1 MTVESI
7 EIVFVVTLI
16 DHLLVLDDDSHRRV
30 RVKETRFET
39 VESESFDWVES
50 AVSVRR
56 SGIDCE
62 PTPRR
67 DPESVLASESRS
79 GYRQCK
85 VSKKITVLTSR
96 E

>member
-1 MTVESI
+1 MTVEGI

-16 DHLLVLDDDSHRRV
+16 DHLLVFDDDSDGCV
-30 RVKETRFET
+30 GVEETRFET
-39 VESESFDWVES
+39 VESKSFDWVES

-56 SGIDCE
+56 PGIDCD

-67 DPESVLASESRS
+67 DPESVPASDSRS